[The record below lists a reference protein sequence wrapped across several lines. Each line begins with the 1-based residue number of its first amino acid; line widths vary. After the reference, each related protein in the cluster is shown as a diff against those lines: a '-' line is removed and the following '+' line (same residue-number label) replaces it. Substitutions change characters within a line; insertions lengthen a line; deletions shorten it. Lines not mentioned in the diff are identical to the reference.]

1 MANVQYKFPLCEYLR
16 KSAYF
21 RFFKIKKRVVP
32 DAGVVGSKE
41 KNNVVIIPDDPACIV
56 EPFLFLGSAYAVR
69 NTKVLEHYGI
79 TRVSN
84 FDTNLQV
91 FMFS

>member
-1 MANVQYKFPLCEYLR
+1 MMVNVQYKFPVCEYLR
-16 KSAYF
+16 KRTYL

-32 DAGVVGSKE
+32 DAGVVGSRDTS
-41 KNNVVIIPDDPACIV
+41 NVVIIPDDPACIV

-79 TRVSN
+79 TRVIRGI
-84 FDTNLQV
+84 
-91 FMFS
+91 